1 MEKVKNDY
9 DNIIV
14 GEINMKTIT
23 LNNTNLSI
31 PEIGMGCMRIVELEN
46 ADAVKSWVDTALENG
61 INFFD
66 HADIYGKGRCEELFG
81 KVLTPSL
88 REKIILQS
96 KCSIRPGIAFDFSKE
111 HILNSVDGILKRLNT
126 EYLDILLLHRPDTL
140 MEPEEVADAFRILK
154 ENGKVR
160 HFGVSNQTPMQME
173 LLSKYCDEP
182 LLINQLQLSIA
193 HCPMINSGINA
204 NMYNDSGINRDG
216 GVLEYCCLKDITIQ
230 AWSPFQYGMFEGIFL
245 GNEKFAELNKV
256 IDNLAEKYNVTN
268 SAIAV
273 AWILRHPAGI
283 QTIVGTTNKDR
294 IAQIS
299 KASEI
304 RLTREEWYA
313 LYMAAGNKLP

>member
-1 MEKVKNDY
+1 
-9 DNIIV
+9 
-14 GEINMKTIT
+14 MKTIT

-46 ADAVKSWVDTALENG
+46 ADAVKGWVDTALEHG

-81 KVLTPSL
+81 QVLTPSL

-96 KCSIRPGIAFDFSKE
+96 KCSIRPGIAFYFSKE

-126 EYLDILLLHRPDTL
+126 EYLDILLLHRPDAL

-154 ENGKVR
+154 ENGKVH

-216 GVLEYCCLKDITIQ
+216 GVLEYCRLKDITIQ

-268 SAIAV
+268 NAIAV

>member
-1 MEKVKNDY
+1 MPL
-9 DNIIV
+9 IIQIL
-14 GEINMKTIT
+14 GGINMKTIT

-46 ADAVKSWVDTALENG
+46 VDEVKGWVDTALEHG

-81 KVLTPSL
+81 QVLTPSL

-126 EYLDILLLHRPDTL
+126 EYLDILLLHRPDAL

-154 ENGKVR
+154 ENGKVH

-216 GVLEYCCLKDITIQ
+216 GVLEYCRLKDITIQ

>member
-1 MEKVKNDY
+1 MSL
-9 DNIIV
+9 IIQIQ
-14 GEINMKTIT
+14 GGIHMKTIT

-46 ADAVKSWVDTALENG
+46 ADAVKSWVDTALEHG

-81 KVLTPSL
+81 QVLTPSL

-216 GVLEYCCLKDITIQ
+216 GVLEYCRLKDITIQ
-230 AWSPFQYGMFEGIFL
+230 AWSPFQYGMIEGIFL

-256 IDNLAEKYNVTN
+256 IDDLAEKYNVTN

>member
-1 MEKVKNDY
+1 
-9 DNIIV
+9 
-14 GEINMKTIT
+14 MKTIT

-46 ADAVKSWVDTALENG
+46 ADAVKGWVDTALEHG

-81 KVLTPSL
+81 QVLTPSL

-154 ENGKVR
+154 ESGKVR

-216 GVLEYCCLKDITIQ
+216 GVLEYCRLKDITIQ

>member
-1 MEKVKNDY
+1 MPL
-9 DNIIV
+9 IIQIQ
-14 GEINMKTIT
+14 GGINMKTIT

-46 ADAVKSWVDTALENG
+46 VDAVKGWVDTALEHG

-81 KVLTPSL
+81 QVLTPSL

-126 EYLDILLLHRPDTL
+126 EYLDILLLHRPDAL

-154 ENGKVR
+154 DNGKVR

-216 GVLEYCCLKDITIQ
+216 GVLEYCRLKDITIQ

>member
-1 MEKVKNDY
+1 MPL
-9 DNIIV
+9 IIQIQ
-14 GEINMKTIT
+14 GGINMKTIT

-126 EYLDILLLHRPDTL
+126 EYLDILLLHRPDAL

-154 ENGKVR
+154 ENGKVH

-216 GVLEYCCLKDITIQ
+216 GVLEYCRLKDITIQ

>member
-1 MEKVKNDY
+1 MPL
-9 DNIIV
+9 IIQI
-14 GEINMKTIT
+14 GGIYMKTIT

-46 ADAVKSWVDTALENG
+46 ADAVKSWVDTALEHG

-81 KVLTPSL
+81 QILTPSL

-216 GVLEYCCLKDITIQ
+216 GVLEYCRLKDITIQ

>member
-1 MEKVKNDY
+1 MPL
-9 DNIIV
+9 IIQIQ
-14 GEINMKTIT
+14 GGINMKTIT

-81 KVLTPSL
+81 QVLTPSL
-88 REKIILQS
+88 REKIIIQS

-216 GVLEYCCLKDITIQ
+216 GVLEYCRLKDITIQ

-273 AWILRHPAGI
+273 AWILRHPARI

>member
-1 MEKVKNDY
+1 MPL
-9 DNIIV
+9 IIQI
-14 GEINMKTIT
+14 GGINMKTIT

-46 ADAVKSWVDTALENG
+46 ADAVKGWVDTALEHG

-81 KVLTPSL
+81 QVLTPSL

-154 ENGKVR
+154 ESGKVR

-216 GVLEYCCLKDITIQ
+216 GILEYCRLKDITIQ

>member
-1 MEKVKNDY
+1 MPL
-9 DNIIV
+9 IIQIQ
-14 GEINMKTIT
+14 GGINMKTIT

-126 EYLDILLLHRPDTL
+126 EYLDILLLHRPDAL

-154 ENGKVR
+154 ESGKVR

-216 GVLEYCCLKDITIQ
+216 GVLEYCRLKDITIQ

>member
-1 MEKVKNDY
+1 
-9 DNIIV
+9 
-14 GEINMKTIT
+14 MKTIT

-46 ADAVKSWVDTALENG
+46 VDAVKGWVDTALEHG

-81 KVLTPSL
+81 QVLTPSL

-140 MEPEEVADAFRILK
+140 MEPEEVAEAFRILK

-216 GVLEYCCLKDITIQ
+216 GVLEYCRLKDITIQ

-256 IDNLAEKYNVTN
+256 IDDLAEKYNVTN

>member
-1 MEKVKNDY
+1 MPL
-9 DNIIV
+9 IIQIQ
-14 GEINMKTIT
+14 GGINMKTIT

-46 ADAVKSWVDTALENG
+46 ADAVKGWVDTALEHG

-81 KVLTPSL
+81 QVLTPSL

-126 EYLDILLLHRPDTL
+126 EYLDILLLHRPDAL

-154 ENGKVR
+154 DNGKVR

-216 GVLEYCCLKDITIQ
+216 GVLEYCRLKDITIQ

>member
-1 MEKVKNDY
+1 MPL
-9 DNIIV
+9 IIQI
-14 GEINMKTIT
+14 GGINMKTIT

-46 ADAVKSWVDTALENG
+46 ADAVKGWVDTALEHG

-81 KVLTPSL
+81 QVLTPSL

-126 EYLDILLLHRPDTL
+126 EYLDILLLHRPDAL

-154 ENGKVR
+154 ESGKVR

-216 GVLEYCCLKDITIQ
+216 GVLEYCRLKDITIQ

-313 LYMAAGNKLP
+313 LYMSAGNKLP

>member
-1 MEKVKNDY
+1 MPL
-9 DNIIV
+9 IIQIL
-14 GEINMKTIT
+14 GGINMKTIT

-46 ADAVKSWVDTALENG
+46 ADAVKGWVDTALEHG

-81 KVLTPSL
+81 QVLTPSL

-126 EYLDILLLHRPDTL
+126 EYLDILLLHRPDAL

-154 ENGKVR
+154 ENGKVH

-216 GVLEYCCLKDITIQ
+216 GVLEYCRLKDITIQ

-268 SAIAV
+268 NAIAV

>member
-1 MEKVKNDY
+1 
-9 DNIIV
+9 
-14 GEINMKTIT
+14 MKTIT

-46 ADAVKSWVDTALENG
+46 ADAVKSWVDTALEHG

-81 KVLTPSL
+81 QILTPSL

-126 EYLDILLLHRPDTL
+126 EYLDILLLHRPDAL

-216 GVLEYCCLKDITIQ
+216 GILEYCRLKDITIQ

-256 IDNLAEKYNVTN
+256 IDNFAEKYNVTN

>member
-1 MEKVKNDY
+1 
-9 DNIIV
+9 
-14 GEINMKTIT
+14 MKTIT

-46 ADAVKSWVDTALENG
+46 ADAVKGWVDTALEHG

-81 KVLTPSL
+81 QVLTPSL

-140 MEPEEVADAFRILK
+140 MEPEEVAEAFRILK

-216 GVLEYCCLKDITIQ
+216 GVLEYCRLKDITIQ

-256 IDNLAEKYNVTN
+256 IDDLAEKYNVTN

>member
-1 MEKVKNDY
+1 
-9 DNIIV
+9 
-14 GEINMKTIT
+14 MKTIT

-46 ADAVKSWVDTALENG
+46 VDAVKGWVDTALEHG

-81 KVLTPSL
+81 QVLTPSL

-154 ENGKVR
+154 ESGKVR

-216 GVLEYCCLKDITIQ
+216 GVLEYCRLKDITIQ

>member
-1 MEKVKNDY
+1 
-9 DNIIV
+9 
-14 GEINMKTIT
+14 MKTIT

-46 ADAVKSWVDTALENG
+46 ADAVKSWVDTALEHG

-81 KVLTPSL
+81 QILTPSL

-216 GVLEYCCLKDITIQ
+216 GILEYCRLKDITIQ

-256 IDNLAEKYNVTN
+256 IDDLAEKYNVTN

>member
-1 MEKVKNDY
+1 MPL
-9 DNIIV
+9 IIQI
-14 GEINMKTIT
+14 GGIYMKTIT

-46 ADAVKSWVDTALENG
+46 ADAVKSWVDTALEHG

-81 KVLTPSL
+81 QILTPSL

-216 GVLEYCCLKDITIQ
+216 GVLEYCRLKDITIQ

-245 GNEKFAELNKV
+245 ENEKFAELNKV
-256 IDNLAEKYNVTN
+256 IDDLAEKYNVTN

>member
-1 MEKVKNDY
+1 
-9 DNIIV
+9 
-14 GEINMKTIT
+14 MKTIT

-46 ADAVKSWVDTALENG
+46 VDAVKGWVDTALEHG

-81 KVLTPSL
+81 QVLTPSL

-126 EYLDILLLHRPDTL
+126 EYLDVLLLHRPDTL

-154 ENGKVR
+154 ESGKVR

-216 GVLEYCCLKDITIQ
+216 GVLEYCRLKDITIQ

>member
-1 MEKVKNDY
+1 MPL
-9 DNIIV
+9 IIQIQ
-14 GEINMKTIT
+14 GGINMKTIT

-81 KVLTPSL
+81 QVLTPSL

-126 EYLDILLLHRPDTL
+126 EYLDILLLHRPDAL

-154 ENGKVR
+154 ENGKVH

-216 GVLEYCCLKDITIQ
+216 GVLEYCRLKDITIQ

>member
-1 MEKVKNDY
+1 MPL
-9 DNIIV
+9 IIQIQ
-14 GEINMKTIT
+14 GGINMKTIT

-46 ADAVKSWVDTALENG
+46 ADAVKGWVDTALEHG

-126 EYLDILLLHRPDTL
+126 EYLDVLLLHRPDAL
-140 MEPEEVADAFRILK
+140 MEPEEVADAFCILK

-216 GVLEYCCLKDITIQ
+216 GVLEYCRLKDITIQ
-230 AWSPFQYGMFEGIFL
+230 AWSPFQYGMFEGVFL
-245 GNEKFAELNKV
+245 GNEKFEELNKV

>member
-1 MEKVKNDY
+1 MPL
-9 DNIIV
+9 IIQIQ
-14 GEINMKTIT
+14 GGINMKTIT

-81 KVLTPSL
+81 QVLTPSL

-126 EYLDILLLHRPDTL
+126 EYLDVLLLHRPDAL

-154 ENGKVR
+154 ESGKVR

-216 GVLEYCCLKDITIQ
+216 GVLEYCRLKDITIQ
-230 AWSPFQYGMFEGIFL
+230 AWSPFQYGMFEGVFL

>member
-1 MEKVKNDY
+1 
-9 DNIIV
+9 
-14 GEINMKTIT
+14 MKTIT

-46 ADAVKSWVDTALENG
+46 ADAVESWVDTALENG

-88 REKIILQS
+88 RERIILQS

-126 EYLDILLLHRPDTL
+126 EYLDILLLHRPDAL

-216 GVLEYCCLKDITIQ
+216 GVLEYCRLKDITIQ
-230 AWSPFQYGMFEGIFL
+230 AWSPFQYGMFEGVFL

>member
-1 MEKVKNDY
+1 MPL
-9 DNIIV
+9 IIQIR
-14 GEINMKTIT
+14 GGINMKTIT

-46 ADAVKSWVDTALENG
+46 ADAVKGWVDTALEHG

-81 KVLTPSL
+81 QVLTPSL

-126 EYLDILLLHRPDTL
+126 EYLDTLLLHRPDTL

-154 ENGKVR
+154 ESGKVR

-216 GVLEYCCLKDITIQ
+216 GVLEYCRLKDITIQ